1 MKKEKEITEKDV
13 KLTLFAAI
21 FIIALVLFSAYASA
35 QTYQRVGNDF
45 RVEKTIK
52 SDTLRTQFTYTSGNK
67 SYPIIINKASGR
79 CYINKIS
86 SKTGKY
92 YKYYLSEEICREV
105 CKETNI
111 EYKPKNK

>member
-1 MKKEKEITEKDV
+1 MKKEKEIEEKDI
-13 KLTLFAAI
+13 KLTLLAVVLI
-21 FIIALVLFSAYASA
+21 VALVLFASYASA

-45 RVEKTIK
+45 KVEKTIK
-52 SDTLRTQFTYTSGNK
+52 SDTLRTQFTYTSGDT
-67 SYPIIINKASGR
+67 YPIIINKASGR

-92 YKYYLSEEICREV
+92 YRYYLTEDICKEVCRELNV
-105 CKETNI
+105 